1 MSDVRWPAE
10 DDSHLPEAG
19 SLRVLVVEDD
29 DRNAA
34 LVGLSLELSGI
45 PFERARSVEEARER
59 LGRGLPDA
67 ILLDLRLPGLPGHAL
82 AREVRVAPGGGRVLI
97 LAVSASVLDADR
109 REALAS
115 GADGFV
121 DKPISPRDLVARL
134 LHGVAARRAGQM
146 SS

>member
-1 MSDVRWPAE
+1 VSEPVGPDRVP
-10 DDSHLPEAG
+10 DLPHAG

-45 PFERARSVEEARER
+45 PFERARSVEEAREH
-59 LGRGLPDA
+59 LERGLPDA

-82 AREVRVAPGGGRVLI
+82 TREVRAAPGGSGVHI
-97 LAVSASVLDADR
+97 LAVSASVLEADR
-109 REALAS
+109 REALES

-121 DKPISPRDLVARL
+121 DKPISPRDVVARI
-134 LHGVAARRAGQM
+134 LHGVAARRARVAPR
-146 SS
+146 